1 MYSDIIKAKLEYCLE
16 HIEAIENYT
25 IGIAN
30 PSEFIQKHN
39 GLTYDGT
46 LIRLQALGELFK
58 SISIKHPEIIID
70 LNYPEIT
77 DVIKFRDYASH
88 HYERL
93 VYEIVYDI
101 TQRDIPKL
109 KECLVLLINKSTF
122 L

>member
-1 MYSDIIKAKLEYCLE
+1 MYSDLIKTKLEYCLE

-25 IGIAN
+25 FSITN
-30 PSEFIQKHN
+30 STEFIQKYN

-46 LIRLQALGELFK
+46 LMRLQALGELLK
-58 SISIKHPEIIID
+58 NISVKHPEVIKDI
-70 LNYPEIT
+70 NYPEIN

-93 VYEIVYDI
+93 VHEIVYDI

-109 KECLVLLINKSTF
+109 KECLLLALAT
-122 L
+122 